1 MDKQLISIRREHID
15 PNEIQGFKLAESKK
29 LLLIQYIYDFNADGL
44 MVLRKQ
50 DITNIETTNT
60 DKFQTKLL
68 QAEGVLQTI
77 NFDVDYDL
85 SSWKNFIQ
93 SALQQHQYF
102 IIEEEDFE
110 EYEMTIGTI
119 ENIGNESVQMKYFSG
134 TARWEDE
141 PEEIKYADITSLKV
155 RCNYINVYERYFQ
168 QQS

>member
-15 PNEIQGFKLAESKK
+15 PNKIQGFKIAESEK

-60 DKFQTKLL
+60 DKF
-68 QAEGVLQTI
+68 
-77 NFDVDYDL
+77 
-85 SSWKNFIQ
+85 
-93 SALQQHQYF
+93 
-102 IIEEEDFE
+102 
-110 EYEMTIGTI
+110 
-119 ENIGNESVQMKYFSG
+119 
-134 TARWEDE
+134 
-141 PEEIKYADITSLKV
+141 